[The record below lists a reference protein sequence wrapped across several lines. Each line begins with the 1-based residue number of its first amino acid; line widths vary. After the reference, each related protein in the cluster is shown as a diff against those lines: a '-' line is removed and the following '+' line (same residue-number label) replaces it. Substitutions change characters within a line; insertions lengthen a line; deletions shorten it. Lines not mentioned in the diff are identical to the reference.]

1 MAEEEA
7 TGDNRE
13 YCRNCGWCSEE
24 PFSIHCAKWQ
34 KEIRQALSDDS
45 TWDSCVGG
53 TKATSLFSR
62 ILSKF
67 RKRRQ

>member
-1 MAEEEA
+1 MAETEA
-7 TGDNRE
+7 EGDNRE

-34 KEIRQALSDDS
+34 KQIQQALSNAD

-53 TKATSLFSR
+53 NKESLLRR
-62 ILSKF
+62 ILNRF
-67 RKRRQ
+67 KRS